1 MAEQQ
6 KTYEELERELAEAKA
21 KLALQENKNG
31 ASSETLAII
40 KNEKARSKETRM
52 LFIPEDLDPES
63 TNTWQCQINGKDY
76 LVPKGVQT
84 EVPLAVY
91 ELYQEQAAAERKA
104 RENLRKAFEKANGK

>member
-6 KTYEELERELAEAKA
+6 KTYEELARELEEAKA

-31 ASSETLAII
+31 PSPETLAII
-40 KNEKARSKETRM
+40 KSEKARAKEKRM
-52 LFIPEDLDPES
+52 LFIPEDLDPEA

-76 LVPKGVQT
+76 LVPKGVET

-91 ELYQEQAAAERKA
+91 EQYQEHAATERKA